1 MCVLVSDTPLIVFQN
16 CEDDREI
23 QAGKTENVKLHSLKL
38 EGAKGYGEVWE
49 IVKNTV
55 KTFLGKDRVGMML
68 FLDDLP
74 LNLGAYHPVGTN
86 NIVLNKSLVE
96 IIAAATKTKLEVN
109 ALIYTLL
116 THEYIHALG
125 YLSEDEA
132 RRLVYQIS
140 RFSFGKNHL
149 ATRLAKNSPWSLL
162 KGIPV
167 NGLTAPKSGMK
178 IVKDFEKPNQNYIV

>member
-16 CEDDREI
+16 YEDDREI
-23 QAGKTENVKLHSLKL
+23 QAGKIENVRFHSLKL

-49 IVKNTV
+49 IVKDTV
-55 KTFLGKDRVGMML
+55 KSFLGKGRVGMML

-96 IIAAATKTKLEVN
+96 IVAAATKTKLEVN
-109 ALIYTLL
+109 ALVYTLL
-116 THEYIHALG
+116 AHEYIHALG

-162 KGIPV
+162 KGVPV
-167 NGLTAPKSGMK
+167 NGLTTPKSGMK
-178 IVKDFEKPNQNYIV
+178 IVKDFEKPNQNYII